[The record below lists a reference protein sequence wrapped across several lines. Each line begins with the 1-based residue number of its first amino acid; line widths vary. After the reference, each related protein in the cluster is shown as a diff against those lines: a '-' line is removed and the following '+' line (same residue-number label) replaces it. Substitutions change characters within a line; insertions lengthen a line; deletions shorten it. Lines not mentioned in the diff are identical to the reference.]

1 MTLNPLDLDGRSYL
15 VTGAASGIGR
25 ATALLLSRLGAKVAG
40 SDIDE
45 PGLNETAAL
54 LEGRGH
60 ECRVFDLKNVQDVDR
75 WMGEISASFGRLHG
89 LVHAGG
95 VPCVSP
101 VKTLGLDKVRETLL
115 VNTES
120 AFALAK
126 AFAAPRVYAGSQGS
140 IVFLSSIMGR
150 VGSPAS
156 VGYSLSKGA
165 IDAMTRSLALEYAR
179 KGIRVNAV
187 APGFVR
193 TPMFEK
199 TRMTWTKEQEDRVEE
214 LHPLGLGRPED
225 IANAIAF
232 LLAEASRW
240 ITGTVLVVDGG
251 YTAQ

>member
-1 MTLNPLDLDGRSYL
+1 MIPNPLDLNGRSYL

-25 ATALLLSRLGAKVAG
+25 ATALLLSRLGARVLC

-45 PGLNETAAL
+45 AGLNETTGL
-54 LEGRGH
+54 LEGKDH
-60 ECRVFDLKNVQDVDR
+60 ECRVFDLRKVQDIDR
-75 WMGEISASFGRLHG
+75 LMGEISGSFGRLHG
-89 LVHAGG
+89 LVHSGG

-101 VKTLGLDKVRETLL
+101 VKALSLEKIRETLL
-115 VNTES
+115 INSES

-126 AFAAPRVYAGSQGS
+126 AFAGPRIYVGSQGS
-140 IVFLSSIMGR
+140 IVFVSSIMGR
-150 VGSPAS
+150 VGSPAA

-193 TPMFEK
+193 TPMFET
-199 TRMTWTKEQEDRVEE
+199 TRTTWTKEQEDRVEE
-214 LHPLGLGRPED
+214 LHPLGFGRPED

-232 LLAEASRW
+232 LLADASRW